1 MKHIFTLLTLYTFIG
16 AAAQQPAVYQ
26 VKGRFLTDPCG
37 DTVILRGV
45 NKMVIWRWDFADGLG
60 SLAEI
65 AKTGANC
72 VRIVWD
78 YSGKAADLNTV
89 LTTCENLKMIPM
101 IEQHDNNPNDPD
113 NEMSSL
119 PLYMQYWM
127 KPDIL
132 AVIKAHQSHILL
144 NIVNELGTFNTTTTE
159 FTTAY
164 KSAIDQFR
172 NNGFNAPLVI
182 DGSGYG
188 QNLTMLQEAGP
199 VLTPYDPVHN
209 ILYSVHLYWQYNF
222 GDTDDEVTQT
232 LQQSVEQNLPLIVG
246 EFCKY
251 QVNGDSGQAVS
262 YKNII
267 AQCNAKKIGYLAWEW
282 GPGNLDDNNKPVP
295 WVGFT
300 TDGTFATLNGWG
312 YEVSMS
318 SPDGINKTS
327 VKSHYL
333 LTDSCS
339 ALLPVSIT
347 TLTAESNGK
356 TNTLKWVTAS
366 EANNRGFDIQRS
378 ADAKNFTTVGFT
390 PTSAVN
396 GSSSKTISYQY
407 TDAYYSPAT
416 TYYRLKQLD
425 KDDKF
430 YYSKTVAVNTTVNNV
445 TIAYPN
451 PARDVLNIKL
461 ANGINSK
468 VAFVITDASG
478 KKVLTSE
485 ALASGQAVTL
495 VIISQLARGTYFLS
509 VQAGGK
515 SIGITKFVKQ

>member
-1 MKHIFTLLTLYTFIG
+1 MKNIFTLLTLFIITCS
-16 AAAQQPAVYQ
+16 AAQQPAVYQ

-45 NKMVIWRWDFADGLG
+45 NKMVIWRWDFPDGLG

-78 YSGKAADLNTV
+78 YTGKAADLNTV

-101 IEQHDNNPNDPD
+101 IEQHDDNPNDPD

-127 KPDIL
+127 KPEIL

-144 NIVNELGTFNTTTTE
+144 NIVNELGTFNTTTDD
-159 FTTAY
+159 FVAAY
-164 KSAIDQFR
+164 KTAIDQFR

-188 QNLTMLQEAGP
+188 QNLTMLQDAGP
-199 VLTPYDPVHN
+199 TLTPYDPMHN

-262 YKNII
+262 YKNIM

-282 GPGNLDDNNKPVP
+282 GPGNLGDNNKPVP

-300 TDGTFATLNGWG
+300 TDGTIATLNGWG

-339 ALLPVSIT
+339 SLLPVTIT
-347 TLTAESNGK
+347 TLTAETNGK
-356 TNTLKWVTAS
+356 TNTLKWVTAI

-378 ADAKNFTTVGFT
+378 TDAKNFATIGFT
-390 PTSAVN
+390 PTAAIN
-396 GSSSKTISYQY
+396 GNSSKNISYQY
-407 TDAYYSPAT
+407 TDPYYSTAV

-425 KDDKF
+425 KDGKF
-430 YYSKTVAVNTTVNNV
+430 YYSKTVSVNNPANTVNV
-445 TIAYPN
+445 VYPN

-461 ANGINSK
+461 AGNINSK
-468 VAFVITDASG
+468 VAFVISDVSG
-478 KKVLTSE
+478 KRVLTNE
-485 ALASGQAVTL
+485 TIATGQAIMPI
-495 VIISQLARGTYFLS
+495 IISRLAKGTYFLA

-515 SIGITKFVKQ
+515 TLGITKFEKQ